1 MANNRIQIK
10 RSVTSGITNTTP
22 TINAGELIFTSNGY
36 VLAIGDPANSANVI
50 SIGGARYPG
59 VLTANQAV
67 VVNATSGI
75 DKIIV
80 ANLAANGI
88 WANGSA
94 GSAGDVLTSNGTVV
108 YWRAPSAGVAGS
120 DTQVQFNDGGSLAG
134 EAGFTF
140 NKTTD
145 TLTVNGAFTTGD
157 TGTGTGGFIANDTVV
172 FVGNNTINTVVS
184 SGGLTV
190 NGTATIA
197 NSTGVYT
204 GVVNGS
210 SITVGTSFTA
220 NSTLVNAAAINITG
234 AVNTATLYATTSAN
248 IASAVQANSTGL
260 WTTGT
265 VNGAVHSIG
274 ATFIANTTGV
284 YHTGTMNAASHTVGT
299 SFTANSTLVNAAA
312 INVTGQTNT
321 GTLFVTTSANIG
333 TAVIANSI
341 GLTTTGFVNATGAV
355 NAASHTVG
363 TAFTAN
369 STVVNAV
376 SYYSG
381 TLLVA
386 NTTVINATH
395 LGGQLPG
402 YYTNATNIT
411 TGTLPW
417 AQAPTGTVNT
427 SGSFTLAGNTTL
439 AGTNTVISSNL
450 TVSGANVNISG
461 SNVNITANTNLA
473 GTNTTISSNV
483 ILTGATL
490 TGTSTDLSM
499 RNGTFSGNL
508 TVSGTVITVNTA
520 QLQVNDNIIQLSYNQ
535 TTADA
540 VDAGF
545 SSVAGNATAIWYS
558 GIARI
563 AASSNSTAPVFR
575 VFVTNTNPNSAA
587 TIDTSANTRTG
598 FIQAYLAPYG
608 IGGLFVAN
616 ATNISISGNS
626 TITLGLAA
634 NTLSLTTA
642 LPGTSGGTGLSSIAN
657 NSLIFGN
664 STNGFNTLALGTSG
678 YVVQSNGTAIV
689 YDVLDGG
696 TF

>member
-234 AVNTATLYATTSAN
+234 AVNTATLYDYKRKHRFC
-248 IASAVQANSTGL
+248 
-260 WTTGT
+260 
-265 VNGAVHSIG
+265 GA
-274 ATFIANTTGV
+274 
-284 YHTGTMNAASHTVGT
+284 
-299 SFTANSTLVNAAA
+299 
-312 INVTGQTNT
+312 
-321 GTLFVTTSANIG
+321 
-333 TAVIANSI
+333 
-341 GLTTTGFVNATGAV
+341 
-355 NAASHTVG
+355 
-363 TAFTAN
+363 
-369 STVVNAV
+369 
-376 SYYSG
+376 
-381 TLLVA
+381 
-386 NTTVINATH
+386 
-395 LGGQLPG
+395 GQL
-402 YYTNATNIT
+402 YRSLDY
-411 TGTLPW
+411 
-417 AQAPTGTVNT
+417 
-427 SGSFTLAGNTTL
+427 
-439 AGTNTVISSNL
+439 
-450 TVSGANVNISG
+450 
-461 SNVNITANTNLA
+461 
-473 GTNTTISSNV
+473 
-483 ILTGATL
+483 
-490 TGTSTDLSM
+490 
-499 RNGTFSGNL
+499 
-508 TVSGTVITVNTA
+508 
-520 QLQVNDNIIQLSYNQ
+520 
-535 TTADA
+535 
-540 VDAGF
+540 
-545 SSVAGNATAIWYS
+545 WYS
-558 GIARI
+558 KR
-563 AASSNSTAPVFR
+563 R
-575 VFVTNTNPNSAA
+575 C
-587 TIDTSANTRTG
+587 
-598 FIQAYLAPYG
+598 
-608 IGGLFVAN
+608 
-616 ATNISISGNS
+616 
-626 TITLGLAA
+626 TLYWRYIYRQY
-634 NTLSLTTA
+634 NWCVSHRHNECCLSH
-642 LPGTSGGTGLSSIAN
+642 GWH
-657 NSLIFGN
+657 IFH
-664 STNGFNTLALGTSG
+664 S
-678 YVVQSNGTAIV
+678 
-689 YDVLDGG
+689 
-696 TF
+696 